1 MALPVLI
8 LALGLGGCSSDG
20 DGATRSEPST
30 GASSAPAAPSAAAPS
45 ADPSAGAS
53 QGAADWAAYY
63 DCLGA
68 QGLKLQDTGGGQ
80 KRVDK
85 DANKPDAIAAAERAC
100 AAKLPA
106 RGKVDPARLEAA
118 EKLSACMRK
127 EGVADYPDPDPATGE
142 VALAGALA
150 ERVKGD
156 PKVIEALKACS
167 PKGTGG
173 DGGTVV
179 GG

>member
-106 RGKVDPARLEAA
+106 RGKADPARLEAA

>member
-1 MALPVLI
+1 MRRLMALPVLI

-30 GASSAPAAPSAAAPS
+30 GASSAPAAPSS
-45 ADPSAGAS
+45 ATPSAGAS
-53 QGAADWAAYY
+53 QGSADWAAYY
-63 DCLGA
+63 DCLGT

-85 DANKPDAIAAAERAC
+85 DANKPDAIAAAEKAC

-106 RGKVDPARLEAA
+106 RGKVDPARLDAA
-118 EKLSACMRK
+118 RKISACVRK

-142 VALAGALA
+142 VALTGALA
-150 ERVKGD
+150 ERMKGD

-167 PKGTGG
+167 PKGAGG

>member
-1 MALPVLI
+1 MALPVLV

-30 GASSAPAAPSAAAPS
+30 GASSAPSSATPSS
-45 ADPSAGAS
+45 GAS
-53 QGAADWAAYY
+53 QGTADWAAYY

-68 QGLKLQDTGGGQ
+68 QGLKLQDTGGGE

-85 DANKPDAIAAAERAC
+85 DANKPEAIAAAEKAC
-100 AAKLPA
+100 AAKQP
-106 RGKVDPARLEAA
+106 GKGQADPAKLEAA
-118 EKLSACMRK
+118 RKLSACMRK

-142 VALAGALA
+142 VALDGALG
-150 ERVKGD
+150 ERMKGD
-156 PKVIEALKACS
+156 PKVIAALKACG
-167 PKGTGG
+167 PKAAGG

>member
-30 GASSAPAAPSAAAPS
+30 GASSAPAAPSSAAPS

-85 DANKPDAIAAAERAC
+85 DGNKPDAIAAAERTC

-106 RGKVDPARLEAA
+106 RGQVDPARLEAA
-118 EKLSACMRK
+118 KKLSACMRK
-127 EGVADYPDPDPATGE
+127 EGIADYPDPDPATGE
-142 VALAGALA
+142 VALDGDLGAKM
-150 ERVKGD
+150 KGD
-156 PKVIEALKACS
+156 PKVVEALKACS
-167 PKGTGG
+167 PKGAGG

>member
-1 MALPVLI
+1 MAVPVLV

-30 GASSAPAAPSAAAPS
+30 AKTTSASAAPSAAPS
-45 ADPSAGAS
+45 DGAG
-53 QGAADWAAYY
+53 DWAAYY

-68 QGLKLQDTGGGQ
+68 RGLALQDGEGGE

-85 DANKPDAIAAAERAC
+85 DANKPEAIAAAEKAC
-100 AAKLPA
+100 AAKQP
-106 RGKVDPARLEAA
+106 GKGQADPAKREAA
-118 EKLSACMRK
+118 RKLSACMRK
-127 EGVADYPDPDPATGE
+127 EGVADYPDPDPVTGE
-142 VALAGALA
+142 VALDGALG
-150 ERVKGD
+150 ERMKGD
-156 PKVIEALKACS
+156 PEVIAALKACG
-167 PKGTGG
+167 PKAAGA

>member
-1 MALPVLI
+1 MAVPVLI

-30 GASSAPAAPSAAAPS
+30 AKTTASTSAAPSSAPSNG
-45 ADPSAGAS
+45 AG
-53 QGAADWAAYY
+53 GWAAYY

-68 QGLKLQDTGGGQ
+68 QGLKLQDSEGGE

-85 DANKPDAIAAAERAC
+85 DANKPEAVAAAEKAC
-100 AAKLPA
+100 AAKQP
-106 RGKVDPARLEAA
+106 GKGQADPAKLEAA
-118 EKLSACMRK
+118 RKLSACMRK
-127 EGVADYPDPDPATGE
+127 EGVADYPEPDPATGE
-142 VALAGALA
+142 VALDGTLG
-150 ERVKGD
+150 ERMKGD
-156 PKVIEALKACS
+156 PKVIAALKACG
-167 PKGTGG
+167 PKAAGG

>member
-30 GASSAPAAPSAAAPS
+30 GASSAPASSPSAT
-45 ADPSAGAS
+45 PSAGAS
-53 QGAADWAAYY
+53 RGTADWAAYY

-68 QGLKLQDTGGGQ
+68 QGLKLQDTAGGE

-85 DANKPDAIAAAERAC
+85 DANKPDAIVAAEKAC
-100 AAKLPA
+100 VAKLPA
-106 RGKVDPARLEAA
+106 RGPVDPARLEAA
-118 EKLSACMRK
+118 KKLSACMRE
-127 EGVADYPDPDPATGE
+127 EGIADYPDPDPATGE
-142 VALAGALA
+142 VALDGDLGA
-150 ERVKGD
+150 RMKGD
-156 PKVIEALKACS
+156 PKVIEALKACG
-167 PKGTGG
+167 PKAAGG